1 MTSSKRSV
9 VFLGAMLSVSFAL
22 TSTSSTTA
30 QTRLERV
37 LRDKVDI
44 NSKGFW
50 IYNDLASGFEAARNS
65 GQPMIITLRCIPC
78 EECVKL
84 DEELIE
90 SDEELRKILNQ
101 FVRVRVVATNG
112 LDLSLFQY
120 DYDQSFAIFVLNADG
135 TIYARYGTR
144 SDRTEWKD
152 DVSLEGLAETLRAAL
167 KLHRE
172 YPNNQKSLAG
182 KQSPSPLFEKPESSP
197 LHQGRFPTELVFND
211 NVVKNCIHCHMI
223 GDAQRDYF
231 RREGKPVPAEILFQ
245 YPHPKNLGM
254 IVDPSTRSTIKSVE
268 KGSAAEK
275 AGFRQGDQI
284 ESLGGQPILSLADMQ
299 WVLHGLKDE
308 TSVQAVVTR
317 GDRVLE
323 LTLPLAT
330 DWRENEDLSWRV
342 STWPMRA
349 MVAGGLKLTA
359 ASNEV
364 RNELNLPTS
373 TMALVVEHVG
383 QYGKHAIAKQA
394 GFQKGDIIVSYDGRS
409 DLVRETDLIAYG
421 MRHTKPNDRVEVKVL
436 RNGKPLEMQLRM
448 QN

>member
-1 MTSSKRSV
+1 MSSPRLSTAFFGV
-9 VFLGAMLSVSFAL
+9 VLVASFAL
-22 TSTSSTTA
+22 TSTITTQA

-37 LRDKVDI
+37 LQDKVDI
-44 NSKGFW
+44 NARGLW
-50 IYNDLASGFEAARNS
+50 IYNDLPSGFEAAKSS
-65 GQPMIITLRCIPC
+65 GLPMIITLRCIPC

-90 SDEELRKILNQ
+90 SDKELQRLLSQ

-120 DYDQSFAIFVLNADG
+120 DYDQSFAILVLNADG

-152 DVSLEGLAETLRAAL
+152 DVSIEGLAETLRGAL
-167 KLHRE
+167 KLHQD
-172 YPNNQKSLAG
+172 YPNNRKSLAG
-182 KQSPSPLFEKPESSP
+182 KQGTAPLFDKPESSP
-197 LHQGRFPTELVFND
+197 LHQGRFPTQLVFND

-231 RREGKPVPAEILFQ
+231 RREGKPLPTEILFQ
-245 YPHPKNLGM
+245 YPHPKTLG
-254 IVDPSTRSTIKSVE
+254 IIIDPTTRSTIKSLE
-268 KGSAAEK
+268 TGSAAEK
-275 AGFRQGDQI
+275 AGFRPGDRI
-284 ESLGGQPILSLADMQ
+284 ESLGGQPVLSIADMQ
-299 WVLHGLKDE
+299 WVFHGLGDE
-308 TSVQAVVTR
+308 GSVEAVVTR

-323 LTLPLAT
+323 LNLPLGSN
-330 DWRENEDLSWRV
+330 WREKEDLSWRV

-364 RNELNLPTS
+364 RSELNLPTD

-383 QYGKHAIAKQA
+383 QYGKHAVAKRA
-394 GFQKGDIIVSYDGRS
+394 GFQKGDIIVGYDGRT

-421 MRHTKPNDRVEVKVL
+421 MQNTKPDDRVEVKIL
-436 RNGKPLEMQLRM
+436 RNGKRLEMQLRM